1 MVKKFNTLQD
11 GIKSSIKDLTEAEI
25 FETTRKYAG
34 VARDRKYFYKLSDD
48 NQHDIHHK
56 YSVALDIACV
66 QKNKIPSMFKAH
78 EAMIE
83 KYFESTDGTSN
94 QEITFYLGQIMEE
107 VGQLT
112 TTVVEG
118 MDDGIITQGEQK
130 EIRLAIKKT
139 EEALVKLKSKI
150 GQKVGDK

>member
-11 GIKSSIKDLTEAEI
+11 GIKSAIKDLTEAEI

-34 VARDRKYFYKLSDD
+34 VARDRKYFYKLGDD